1 MAVKCG
7 HCGAGVSMKMSKVA
21 LALGGSVA
29 MIPLA
34 AAFGLK
40 AGLIALGVAAW
51 QGNKNATQLLRLKQQ
66 LMMASERCGSFFYC
80 SKCGK
85 DASIGEVFNQL

>member
-1 MAVKCG
+1 MAVICK
-7 HCGAGVSMKMSKVA
+7 HCQGSVRIRMSRVA
-21 LALGGSVA
+21 LAVGGSVA

-40 AGLIALGVAAW
+40 SGLIALGVAAW
-51 QGNKNATQLLRLKQQ
+51 QGNRNAWQLLRLKQQ
-66 LMMASERCGSFFYC
+66 LMLASEKCGSFFFC

-85 DASIGEVFNQL
+85 DASVSEVFSQL

>member
-7 HCGAGVSMKMSKVA
+7 HCGAGISMKISKVA
-21 LALGGSVA
+21 LAVGGSVA

-51 QGNKNATQLLRLKQQ
+51 QGNSNALQLLRLKQQ
-66 LMMASERCGSFFYC
+66 LMKASEKCGCFFYC
-80 SKCGK
+80 SSCGK
-85 DASIGEVFNQL
+85 DASVGEVFSQL

>member
-1 MAVKCG
+1 MAVTCA
-7 HCGAGVSMKMSKVA
+7 HCGGGISMKMSKVA
-21 LALGGSVA
+21 LAVGGSVA

-51 QGNKNATQLLRLKQQ
+51 QGNKNALQLLRLKQQ
-66 LMMASERCGSFFYC
+66 LMLASEKAGSFFYC

-85 DASIGEVFNQL
+85 DASVSEVFSQL

>member
-7 HCGAGVSMKMSKVA
+7 HCGAGVSMKMSKIA
-21 LALGGSVA
+21 LAVGGSIA

>member
-1 MAVKCG
+1 MAVKCA
-7 HCGAGVSMKMSKVA
+7 HCHGSISMKMSKVA
-21 LALGGSVA
+21 IAVGGSVA

-51 QGNKNATQLLRLKQQ
+51 QGNKNALQMLRLKQQ
-66 LMMASERCGSFFYC
+66 LMLASEKCGSFFYC

-85 DASIGEVFNQL
+85 DASVSEVFSQL